1 MTVVALK
8 GVSRKYGNIVALD
21 CLDLVVEKGEFLTL
35 LGPSGSGKT
44 TLLNIIAGMIPPSS
58 GRVEIDGR
66 DVTDMPTRQRGL
78 GMVFQ
83 NYALMPHMTVFDNI
97 AFPLRVR
104 RVREPEIRTR
114 VAEALDIV
122 NLRDLGGRKPRELS
136 GGQQQRVAI
145 ARCLVYKPSLI
156 LMDEPLG
163 ALDKKLREQLQLEI
177 KRLHSDLGVTIVYV
191 THDQEEAL
199 TLSDRICLMN
209 TGRIEQLGTP
219 HELYFAPQTVF
230 GAQFLG
236 ESNVLNATVS
246 ESSCEKTVLRCPIG
260 TIRAP
265 GTSIATGAE
274 VTIVVRP
281 ENIRR
286 LRPDEH
292 IGNELSGELID
303 TTFVGGVTR
312 YYVRSDNGGVLVL
325 KELTNQTP
333 WAAGSERVRIG
344 WPAEQTLVIQ
354 NASRR

>member
-1 MTVVALK
+1 MTVVELK
-8 GVSRKYGNIVALD
+8 GVSRKYGSVVALD

-44 TLLNIIAGMIPPSS
+44 TLLNIIAGMVPPSS

-104 RVREPEIRTR
+104 RVREQEIRTR
-114 VAEALDIV
+114 VAEVLDVV

-177 KRLHSDLGVTIVYV
+177 KRLHSDLGVTVVYV

-209 TGRIEQLGTP
+209 GGRIEQLGTP

-236 ESNVLNATVS
+236 ESNVLSAMVS
-246 ESSCEKTVLRCPIG
+246 ESSSEQTVLRCSIG
-260 TIRAP
+260 AIRVPAM
-265 GTSIATGAE
+265 SIAAGAE
-274 VTIVVRP
+274 VTLVVRP

-286 LRPDEH
+286 LNPDER
-292 IGNELSGELID
+292 IDNELSGELID

-312 YYVRSDNGGVLVL
+312 YYVRPDNGGVLVL

-333 WAAGSERVRIG
+333 WSSGSGKVRIG
-344 WPAEQTLVIQ
+344 WSAGQTLVIQ
-354 NASRR
+354 NTSRR